1 MSRLPTLQEKTHAA
15 PHRDSVQTAHPL
27 KCFEFPLQRYE
38 AAAVGNQGEDTA
50 YPQRIVATRP
60 LYRLQDRFAQ
70 LSRLQRI

>member
-1 MSRLPTLQEKTHAA
+1 MPPRAISGAPWFVSLSLFDLPPQRRLAVT
-15 PHRDSVQTAHPL
+15 V
-27 KCFEFPLQRYE
+27 
-38 AAAVGNQGEDTA
+38 VGNRGEDTA